1 MTVPRWIFFYDAWLN
16 PIVLLVGLAVAIWA
30 FLRCR
35 KRAYLL
41 FSLYFAL
48 AVFLP
53 PLNRAYREYQA
64 PHYSQQTQNEIQTA
78 VDQAIKKVIAEKGF
92 HPQPVI
98 RNIYFPFGSILL
110 VAGLWLVARREPH
123 RPNTALE
130 PTPTAP

>member
-1 MTVPRWIFFYDAWLN
+1 LALSVPLSRFTSQVGGGSAFFVR
-16 PIVLLVGLAVAIWA
+16 P
-30 FLRCR
+30 
-35 KRAYLL
+35 
-41 FSLYFAL
+41 AL